1 MAGKTYTNFAV
12 TRPREWVAHVEINRP
27 TKRNAFLEEMRFE
40 LRDIFDSLSVD
51 PSVRA
56 IVFSGAGDK
65 AFSAGLDVV
74 SANKEGTMFNP
85 RPEDTIDAARH
96 AVAVR
101 RWAQDFQDCV
111 TSIERCEKPVI
122 CVLHG
127 YAFGIAVDLACCADI
142 RIAAQDAV
150 FSVKEVDLG
159 IAADLSSL
167 TRLPKIVRS
176 YGWVKEVSLTAR
188 VFDAAEALEERF
200 VNKVLPTKAKAL
212 EEGLNLASLISEKS
226 PVAVQGTKNFLD
238 FSRDH
243 TVEDGL
249 KYTAVWNSAALQTK
263 DIPVS
268 FQALLG
274 KKRATYEKL

>member
-1 MAGKTYTNFAV
+1 M
-12 TRPREWVAHVEINRP
+12 
-27 TKRNAFLEEMRFE
+27 
-40 LRDIFDSLSVD
+40 
-51 PSVRA
+51 
-56 IVFSGAGDK
+56 FSGAGDR

-85 RPEDTIDAARH
+85 RPEDTVDAARH

-101 RWAQDFQDCV
+101 RWAEDFQDCV
-111 TSIERCEKPVI
+111 TSIERCEKRMYQVVIISGYKANGIAVI

-159 IAADLSSL
+159 IAADLGSL

-188 VFDAAEALEERF
+188 VFDAAEALKERF

-243 TVEDGL
+243 TVEDGIIP
-249 KYTAVWNSAALQTK
+249 KTRNS
-263 DIPVS
+263 
-268 FQALLG
+268 LLVD
-274 KKRATYEKL
+274 

>member
-1 MAGKTYTNFAV
+1 MKSV
-12 TRPREWVAHVEINRP
+12 C
-27 TKRNAFLEEMRFE
+27 NATHHH
-40 LRDIFDSLSVD
+40 LSVY
-51 PSVRA
+51 
-56 IVFSGAGDK
+56 K
-65 AFSAGLDVV
+65 ANTGIA
-74 SANKEGTMFNP
+74 
-85 RPEDTIDAARH
+85 
-96 AVAVR
+96 
-101 RWAQDFQDCV
+101 
-111 TSIERCEKPVI
+111 VI

-159 IAADLSSL
+159 IAADLGSL

-188 VFDAAEALEERF
+188 LFDAAEALEERF

-226 PVAVQGTKNFLD
+226 PLAVQGTKNFLD

-243 TVEDGL
+243 SVEDGM
-249 KYTAVWNSAALQTK
+249 NPTK
-263 DIPVS
+263 EDY
-268 FQALLG
+268 ALLVH
-274 KKRATYEKL
+274 